1 MKNYKL
7 LFIFVSIMLLSTFL
21 HAQGSWH
28 PEKTY
33 WPRTLIDSSQ
43 TAINEVKA
51 RVTVQPFL
59 SIYNDIKTKS
69 DVEYYTCTTEL
80 QKAIVARCAAFRFFI
95 DDVATYGDKAKEYLI
110 VMQRE
115 SYSNLEEQYKNIL
128 WDSEMLSLACIAYDF
143 LKGNSYDFAGDEAT
157 VRAKIQDI
165 AADMY
170 YDLVS
175 SSQWSGLHLL
185 WYMGFGEQINY
196 GVKFASALGM
206 CAIVLNT
213 ETTGDTD
220 KQPETWINYCM
231 QKTDMQFNDW
241 LVNEQGMWAEGP
253 HYLSFSASSFLPF
266 AISHN
271 NFVNGQ
277 SEDYGG
283 EFLPPLTQNDNF
295 IAIPEWG
302 IKIRQP
308 NGARPNFDDS
318 FLDPYFF
325 NGMLAELY
333 GDDVLAWDFVVSSD
347 PYFMGATSDNIDVEM
362 ICTYDDI
369 DFPGTTPPDFS
380 PTQFMPD
387 AGQAVFRSNWGE
399 DAVYMCVIA
408 ENGQAREG
416 GRTHEQPDNGSFII
430 YALGELLAMDS
441 GYISWDKRD
450 SVRYAKNHSMILVD
464 GEGPPAATLTT
475 AEGTDAMLGECFDTD
490 GVDHAEEYTFYQD
503 TYFQRTVS
511 FLNDEFFV
519 ISDYVGASST
529 HDYSWLLH
537 GNGGG
542 STGNGFSLGTN
553 GSVYSVNDVDLN
565 FFINST
571 HPITLDSYNDYHDDG
586 TYNMPAT
593 HAVTRAQVIADS
605 TLFSAFLIPSIAT
618 TKDITFTPINL
629 GSCIGGTA
637 EIATEK
643 AIHLVHF
650 GEETITT
657 DFFGTSVGYDGN
669 VLAMTKYDD
678 IPQNILMTYTKNVT
692 YGAVTLISSDTSIS
706 MGLNIGATSADGYV
720 SYACTVEFFTGN
732 APSGVTGG
740 TFIGFDQGVST
751 ISFSEEGNFEI
762 DVEWSLNY
770 AVNPEPSQNLYDI
783 SVYPNPFNQ
792 TNEISF
798 TLSVPQNVKIEVF
811 NLRGQKIKTLT
822 DEDYAIGSH
831 SITWDGKNET
841 GKYVANGTYFYK
853 IYFDKGDTILRKVN
867 ILK

>member
-1 MKNYKL
+1 MKNYRLFFL
-7 LFIFVSIMLLSTFL
+7 LILLILLSSLL

-143 LKGNSYDFAGDEAT
+143 LKGNSYDFAGDEAA

-175 SSQWSGLHLL
+175 SSPWSGLHLL

-347 PYFMGATSDNIDVEM
+347 PYFVGATSDNIDVEM

-380 PTQFMPD
+380 PTQFLPD
-387 AGQAVFRSNWGE
+387 AGQAVFRSDWGE

-416 GRTHEQPDNGSFII
+416 GRTHEHPDNGCFII

-450 SVRYAKNHSMILVD
+450 SVRYAKNHSLILVD

-475 AEGTDAMLGECFDTD
+475 AEGTDATISVNYDTD
-490 GVDHAEEYTFYQD
+490 GLDYAQISTNYQD
-503 TYFQRTVS
+503 TDFLRMFTFINDSYFTITDMIGS
-511 FLNDEFFV
+511 
-519 ISDYVGASST
+519 SST
-529 HDYSWLLH
+529 HDYSFLLH

-542 STGNGFSLGTN
+542 STGNGFFLGTD

-565 FFINST
+565 FFINSA
-571 HPITLDSYNDYHDDG
+571 HPITLDSLDDYHDDG
-586 TYNMPAT
+586 TYDVPAT
-593 HAVTRAQVIADS
+593 HTVTRAQVNARFG
-605 TLFSAFLIPSIAT
+605 LFTSFLIPTLAT
-618 TKDITFTPINL
+618 TKDITYTPIDTD
-629 GSCIGGTA
+629 STCGGTI
-637 EIATEK
+637 EMGSEQ
-643 AIHLVHF
+643 AIHMGNGANSLQ
-650 GEETITT
+650 TI
-657 DFFGTSVGYDGN
+657 DFFGTTLGYDSM
-669 VLAMTKYDD
+669 VLHVVRTGD
-678 IPQNILMTYTKNVT
+678 IPSNIQLT
-692 YGAVTLISSDTSIS
+692 YGQTFNYGDKTLIYSDVDNIIA
-706 MGLNIGATSADGYV
+706 LNIGATSADGYV
-720 SYACTVEFFTGN
+720 SCACTIEFFTGN
-732 APSGVTGG
+732 EPTSVAGCTLL
-740 TFIGFDQGVST
+740 GFSEGVST
-751 ISFSEEGNFEI
+751 ISFDNSSNFTI
-762 DVEWSLNY
+762 DVVWSLDY
-770 AVNPEPSQNLYDI
+770 AINPEPSQNTYDI

-798 TLSVPQNVKIEVF
+798 TLSIPQNVKIEVF

-822 DEDYAIGSH
+822 DEDYSIGSH
-831 SITWDGKNET
+831 SVTWDGKNET

-853 IYFDKGDTILRKVN
+853 IYFDKGNTILRKVN